1 MYNDMYPAKVNWDCC
16 ANLGINVPNK
26 GKKMFD
32 ITKPYMTY
40 VDYQFESY
48 ATLDEA
54 TDAAKKSAQKREE
67 DVAVMKIT
75 SVVKFPVP
83 DYAVVA
89 VD

>member
-1 MYNDMYPAKVNWDCC
+1 MSYNYPLTTAWDYNFGVLS
-16 ANLGINVPNK
+16 APK
-26 GKKMFD
+26 KEKKMFD
-32 ITKPYMTY
+32 VKKPYVTY
-40 VDYQFESY
+40 VEYEY
-48 ATLDEA
+48 KGYETLDEA